1 MQGEEKTSV
10 GAGPNSRCFSWRV
23 LDVHGAPPSPAEKGR
38 KREHTP
44 HHCWPDT
51 GGHLGVPLPHLS
63 SWLPHR
69 AGVGGGGLTPS
80 RPAPAM
86 LSSWPFMQEER
97 GAMRPLPGKGS
108 GPLCTSTFSCCP
120 VSSHLL

>member
-1 MQGEEKTSV
+1 MCTEHPLLLQKKEGNVSTCPTTAGQTL
-10 GAGPNSRCFSWRV
+10 GATWGCPC
-23 LDVHGAPPSPAEKGR
+23 PTSPAGSLTE
-38 KREHTP
+38 
-44 HHCWPDT
+44 
-51 GGHLGVPLPHLS
+51 LG
-63 SWLPHR
+63 WE
-69 AGVGGGGLTPS
+69 GGGLTPS